1 MEMVRTLF
9 SKHFLK
15 KFSEKII
22 AMLYQVKLYSKGMM
36 WPRIG

>member
-9 SKHFLK
+9 SET
-15 KFSEKII
+15 FSEKVI
-22 AMLYQVKLYSKGMM
+22 AMLYEVKLYSRGMM